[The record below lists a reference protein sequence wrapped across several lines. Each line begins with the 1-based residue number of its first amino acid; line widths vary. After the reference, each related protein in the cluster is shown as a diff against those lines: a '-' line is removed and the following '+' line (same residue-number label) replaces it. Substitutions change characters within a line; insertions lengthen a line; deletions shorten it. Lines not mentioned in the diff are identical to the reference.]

1 MRVVGF
7 VESHIFAY
15 FLSYVVISFSEKS
28 TVCHAKTYLQDS
40 CSELKIVWIYR
51 SIIFAFKWFFC
62 HMNVVVR
69 LILCNILVFST
80 TFSSSVYLKI
90 LYLLLN
96 YYFFILLWKIR
107 FFFCRFVSLCP
118 FSWCMFSDLWWF
130 TSNVNKDS
138 LFMGRFFFTVTCC
151 KSTKLQHGSVVS
163 LFDN

>member
-28 TVCHAKTYLQDS
+28 TVCHAETYLQHS

-80 TFSSSVYLKI
+80 TFPRVCT
-90 LYLLLN
+90 
-96 YYFFILLWKIR
+96 WR
-107 FFFCRFVSLCP
+107 FCI
-118 FSWCMFSDLWWF
+118 FSWIIIFSSCCGRSDSSFADLF
-130 TSNVNKDS
+130 HFVHFHDACFPIYDG
-138 LFMGRFFFTVTCC
+138 L
-151 KSTKLQHGSVVS
+151 LQM
-163 LFDN
+163 